1 MSVNGGVVVP
11 ESDPVAALL
20 FPPLP
25 PAAALPPAASSSID
39 AAAVGLGTQQLRSTP
54 SMALGVSS
62 DSPFGVAPESR
73 MCESVAG
80 EIAFDGLC
88 SHAFKEVHESE
99 DKGVRARV
107 RACVR
112 ACMCVGEARK

>member
-11 ESDPVAALL
+11 EPDSAAALL

-25 PAAALPPAASSSID
+25 PAAAAPPPAASSSID
-39 AAAVGLGTQQLRSTP
+39 AAAVRLGTQQLRSTP

-62 DSPFGVAPESR
+62 DSPFGVVPESR

-88 SHAFKEVHESE
+88 AQAFVEVHESGE
-99 DKGVRARV
+99 NRDAVRDKGVRV
-107 RACVR
+107 CVC
-112 ACMCVGEARK
+112 A